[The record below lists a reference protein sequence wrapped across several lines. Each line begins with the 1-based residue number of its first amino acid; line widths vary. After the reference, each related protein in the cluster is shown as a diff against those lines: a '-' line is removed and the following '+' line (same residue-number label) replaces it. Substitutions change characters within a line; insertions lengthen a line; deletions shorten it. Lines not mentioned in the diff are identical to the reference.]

1 MQDTSG
7 TEETAVT
14 PSDALAALEQD
25 RVVDLTA
32 SMKLATG
39 SLNPPQTASSLTLSD
54 DGSTGQA
61 KVRTARTVATQNC
74 YTGAAVLCLLV
85 QPASCMASICWAISC
100 HMCVKCLCGLKLAGL
115 LSGVH
120 GDELGCRCSQM
131 LSGLSITSAQDP
143 SQLRP

>member
-7 TEETAVT
+7 TEETAVA

-61 KVRTARTVATQNC
+61 KVRTARTVATH
-74 YTGAAVLCLLV
+74 TAGAAVLCLLV
-85 QPASCMASICWAISC
+85 EPASRMASICRAISC
-100 HMCVKCLCGLKLAGL
+100 HMCVKCLCGLKLTRL

-120 GDELGCRCSQM
+120 GDQLGCRCSQM
-131 LSGLSITSAQDP
+131 LSGLSTTSAQDP
-143 SQLRP
+143 GPLRP